1 MSSVFPGQFIVI
13 PKRNKSI
20 IRSKELDKKR
30 QEQEQGQRPLVM
42 TQPYP

>member
-20 IRSKELDKKR
+20 IRSKELDKTR
-30 QEQEQGQRPLVM
+30 QEQEKRQLVM
-42 TQPYP
+42 TQTYP

>member
-20 IRSKELDKKR
+20 TRSKELDKTRK
-30 QEQEQGQRPLVM
+30 EQERRPLVM
-42 TQPYP
+42 TQTYP